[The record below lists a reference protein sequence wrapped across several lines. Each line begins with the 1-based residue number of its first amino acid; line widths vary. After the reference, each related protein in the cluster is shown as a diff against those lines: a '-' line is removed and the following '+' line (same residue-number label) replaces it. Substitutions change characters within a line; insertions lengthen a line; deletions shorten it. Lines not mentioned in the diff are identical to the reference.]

1 MPGTKRQQ
9 ELRKA
14 LRLSAPLIPYDEA
27 MAVLAEAGSARM
39 KRLPPAIALWLTLTA
54 HVRHRHTEYDALL
67 AEGYERDAAR
77 HFVIDATDAK
87 LTEWGCARRVAD
99 DAAEDAQ
106 FLDGEA
112 GHDEGG
118 LATALAEK
126 ATRRRRR
133 NGVNHAD

>member
-1 MPGTKRQQ
+1 M
-9 ELRKA
+9 
-14 LRLSAPLIPYDEA
+14 
-27 MAVLAEAGSARM
+27 LAEAGSARM

-99 DAAEDAQ
+99 DAEEEARL
-106 FLDGEA
+106 LDGEA
-112 GHDEGG
+112 SQGDSGPDT
-118 LATALAEK
+118 LMADK
-126 ATRRRRR
+126 AARRRRR
-133 NGVNHAD
+133 QGMSDAD